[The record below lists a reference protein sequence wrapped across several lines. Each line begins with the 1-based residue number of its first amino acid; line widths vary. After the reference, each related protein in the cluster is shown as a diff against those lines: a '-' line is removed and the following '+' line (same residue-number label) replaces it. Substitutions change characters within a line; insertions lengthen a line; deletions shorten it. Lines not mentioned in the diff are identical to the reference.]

1 MTCVFGGAAILA
13 GTAWRR
19 RCSTFLKAAIMPT
32 LQPKHLPNLIAHKG
46 SFSALERQYRGWG
59 RLSPLEQ
66 AAEHAV
72 LLAEDWEWTTYPVT
86 CEVSDSGAENGA
98 VSVQLSYT
106 APDSARGGT
115 YRVIVREAPED
126 TLQFPSSCGKEVEP
140 QPQYV
145 VEHVEKLH

>member
-1 MTCVFGGAAILA
+1 M
-13 GTAWRR
+13 
-19 RCSTFLKAAIMPT
+19 
-32 LQPKHLPNLIAHKG
+32 
-46 SFSALERQYRGWG
+46 
-59 RLSPLEQ
+59 EQ

-72 LLAEDWEWTTYPVT
+72 LLAEDWQWTTYRVKS
-86 CEVSDSGAENGA
+86 EVSDSGAENGT
-98 VSVQLSYT
+98 VTVQLSYT

-115 YRVIVREAPED
+115 YRVIVREAPEH